1 MSATPWHDE
10 EEGATAVA
18 PHTEIIPP
26 NVQTPIADVPD
37 PETAAALETQWADP
51 APGIIG
57 SLKAIQNDVVGG
69 RIMRTAF
76 GFFLIAGMLA
86 VLMRFQLIQPEN
98 DLIAPD
104 TFNGLFTMHGSTMMY
119 LFAVPMIEGM
129 AIVMLP
135 PLLGNREMPFPRLGV
150 FSYYTFLLGGLLFF
164 SSYLLSSV
172 PDAGWFAYAPLSGP
186 EYSPGIALDY
196 WLLALGVAEVAAI
209 AAGIEIIIAILRMRA
224 PGMSLGR
231 MPLFLWA
238 MLVTAFSIL
247 FAFTPL
253 IVGSLLLELDR
264 KIGTQFFNPNMGG
277 SAVLWQ
283 HLFWIFGH
291 PEVYIQFLPATGM
304 MAMIIP
310 VFSRRRIIGY
320 PLVVVA
326 MVATGFIS
334 FLLWVHHM
342 FAVGL
347 PQVTLGLFTAASIFI
362 AIPTGVQIFAYVVTV
377 LFGRPLWK
385 TPYLFAI
392 GFLFT
397 FVMGGITGV
406 MVGVVPFDWQVHD
419 SYFVVA
425 HLHYVLIGGVVF
437 PIFAAIYYWMPKF
450 TGTLLNETL
459 GKWNFWLM
467 FIGFHVTFFPQ
478 HISGLMGMP
487 RRVYTY
493 PPGMGWDI
501 FNLIS
506 TIGAVILAV
515 GVLVFLVN
523 FFYSHRQGEP
533 VVRNPWGADSLEWAL
548 TSPPANYGFSVPP
561 IVHGRHPLWDQD
573 SLAKGTE
580 RVEGIVQGLARWPLK
595 WRATLVTTI
604 TDAAPVEIFRVS
616 GPSFWPV
623 VCAVGLVTVFGSE
636 IFSLRPV
643 ALIGIGI
650 LLIGVV
656 GWNWPQPNP
665 TSTEEELAFEA
676 KYGIPVR
683 PYGSRVVT
691 LSAMWL
697 WLLLLGIAL
706 TTFTFTYFYLRV
718 ESSMWPQGNLPLP
731 NVLWVALAT
740 PLLLAN
746 GFTARRSVQHIRA
759 DEQGRL
765 RLMLGLGFLLEVAVL
780 ALFVY
785 DLGQMPFDWSTNAY
799 GSIFFAIAG
808 FMILQL
814 LIGLGTNLFTQ
825 FWTWRGIYSSTRSA
839 TVENNA
845 NYWLVMIPYWLI
857 VVGILYGSPYLGGG
871 G

>member
-10 EEGATAVA
+10 EEATAVS
-18 PHTEIIPP
+18 PHTEIVPL
-26 NVQTPIADVPD
+26 NVKTPTADAPD
-37 PETAAALETQWADP
+37 PETAAALEEQWADP

-86 VLMRFQLIQPEN
+86 VLMRLQLIQPEN

-419 SYFVVA
+419 SYFIVA

-467 FIGFHVTFFPQ
+467 FIGFHITFFPQ

-533 VVRNPWGADSLEWAL
+533 VVRNPWGGDSLEWAL
-548 TSPPANYGFSVPP
+548 TSPPAQLRLFGAADCARPSSAVGSGF
-561 IVHGRHPLWDQD
+561 
-573 SLAKGTE
+573 
-580 RVEGIVQGLARWPLK
+580 
-595 WRATLVTTI
+595 
-604 TDAAPVEIFRVS
+604 TDAGHGAGGGHCAGAGPLAVEVARYPGHHHHRCRPGGDFSRVGTVVLAGGVRRGAGDGVWLGNLQPAPGGADWHWHFADW
-616 GPSFWPV
+616 GG
-623 VCAVGLVTVFGSE
+623 GL
-636 IFSLRPV
+636 
-643 ALIGIGI
+643 
-650 LLIGVV
+650 
-656 GWNWPQPNP
+656 
-665 TSTEEELAFEA
+665 ELAA
-676 KYGIPVR
+676 AQ
-683 PYGSRVVT
+683 S
-691 LSAMWL
+691 
-697 WLLLLGIAL
+697 
-706 TTFTFTYFYLRV
+706 
-718 ESSMWPQGNLPLP
+718 
-731 NVLWVALAT
+731 NV
-740 PLLLAN
+740 N
-746 GFTARRSVQHIRA
+746 GR
-759 DEQGRL
+759 G
-765 RLMLGLGFLLEVAVL
+765 
-780 ALFVY
+780 
-785 DLGQMPFDWSTNAY
+785 
-799 GSIFFAIAG
+799 AG
-808 FMILQL
+808 
-814 LIGLGTNLFTQ
+814 
-825 FWTWRGIYSSTRSA
+825 
-839 TVENNA
+839 V
-845 NYWLVMIPYWLI
+845 
-857 VVGILYGSPYLGGG
+857 
-871 G
+871 

>member
-1 MSATPWHDE
+1 MSATPWQDE
-10 EEGATAVA
+10 DRETAVS
-18 PHTEIIPP
+18 PHAEIIPP
-26 NVQTPIADVPD
+26 NIKTPIAGDPD
-37 PETAAALETQWADP
+37 PDIQDALEERWADP
-51 APGIIG
+51 EPGIIG
-57 SLKAIQNDVVGG
+57 SLKAIQNDAVGG
-69 RIMRTAF
+69 RIMLTAF
-76 GFFLIAGMLA
+76 TFFLIAGLLA
-86 VLMRFQLIQPEN
+86 LLMRFQLIQPEN
-98 DLIAPD
+98 DLVAPD

-135 PLLGNREMPFPRLGV
+135 IMLGNREMPFPRLGV
-150 FSYYTFLLGGLLFF
+150 FSFFTFLLGGILFF

-310 VFSRRRIIGY
+310 VFSRRRIMGY
-320 PLVVVA
+320 PLIVVS

-342 FAVGL
+342 FSVGL
-347 PQVTLGLFTAASIFI
+347 PQVTLGIFTAASIFI

-397 FVMGGITGV
+397 FVLGGITGV

-450 TGTLLNETL
+450 TGKMLNEKL

-506 TIGAVILAV
+506 TIGAVVLAA

-523 FFYSHRQGEP
+523 FFYSNRTGAT
-533 VVRNPWGADSLEWAL
+533 VGRNPWGADSLEWAL
-548 TSPPANYGFSVPP
+548 ESPPANYGFSVLP

-573 SLAKGTE
+573 SLTKGTE
-580 RVEGIVQGLARWPLK
+580 RVEGIVQGLARWPIK
-595 WRATLVTTI
+595 WRAALITSI

-643 ALIGIGI
+643 ALLGIGV

-656 GWNWPQPNP
+656 GWNWPQANP
-665 TSTEEELAFEA
+665 TSEEEEREFEE
-676 KYGIPVR
+676 KYDIPVR

-718 ESSMWPQGNLPLP
+718 ESDMWPQGNLPRP
-731 NVLWVALAT
+731 DILWAALAT
-740 PLLLAN
+740 PLLLLS
-746 GFTARRSVQHIRA
+746 GFTARRSVSHLRHNQ
-759 DEQGRL
+759 QGRL
-765 RLMLGLGFLLEVAVL
+765 RLMLGLGFLLEAGVL

-785 DLGQMPFDWSTNAY
+785 DLSLMPFDWSTNAY
-799 GSIFFAIAG
+799 GSVFFAIAG
-808 FMILQL
+808 FMILML

-825 FWTWRGIYSSTRSA
+825 FWTWRGIYSPTRSA

-871 G
+871 